1 MQIKNLEHKWKHN
14 FEQVFSK
21 LDKKRERKSTKN
33 LSYFEFDFK
42 TNLIFI
48 KLTTKC
54 GHKKILYFYEKGT
67 IINDVT
73 QGG

>member
-33 LSYFEFDFK
+33 LSDFESDFK

-54 GHKKILYFYEKGT
+54 GHKEKYFIFTKRE
-67 IINDVT
+67 
-73 QGG
+73 QS

>member
-33 LSYFEFDFK
+33 LSDFESDFK

-54 GHKKILYFYEKGT
+54 GHKENTLFLRKG
-67 IINDVT
+67 NNRK
-73 QGG
+73 